1 MENSFGNI
9 QILRSVTAQGDV
21 LHQPT
26 TPVVKGPH
34 PSAKTSC
41 AYPVPWKN
49 IKTKALK
56 HFFQRLRL
64 SVSSGISPRK
74 AASWFDN
81 NFSHIQTL
89 RSANQS
95 TIEVVPA

>member
-1 MENSFGNI
+1 VGVVENSFGNI

-49 IKTKALK
+49 IKTKALEKSLLRQVQWVCSLEK
-56 HFFQRLRL
+56 HKDQG
-64 SVSSGISPRK
+64 S
-74 AASWFDN
+74 
-81 NFSHIQTL
+81 
-89 RSANQS
+89 
-95 TIEVVPA
+95 

>member
-1 MENSFGNI
+1 VENSFGNI

-49 IKTKALK
+49 IKTKALRK
-56 HFFQRLRL
+56 SLLRQVQWVQKVSALL
-64 SVSSGISPRK
+64 SSSI
-74 AASWFDN
+74 
-81 NFSHIQTL
+81 
-89 RSANQS
+89 
-95 TIEVVPA
+95 TIFGSIGR

>member
-1 MENSFGNI
+1 VGVVENSFGNI

-49 IKTKALK
+49 IKTKALRK
-56 HFFQRLRL
+56 SLLRQVQWVTATALFDLQR
-64 SVSSGISPRK
+64 K
-74 AASWFDN
+74 SWWEKPG
-81 NFSHIQTL
+81 T
-89 RSANQS
+89 
-95 TIEVVPA
+95 